1 MLNSMQ
7 VLTVIKDTLGK
18 MGSKYS
24 SHDAIMLVYRTGL
37 VESRYEYLMQK
48 GGDNIARGFFQ
59 CEPWVAVS
67 LCNDYL
73 KYRKELLKKVASVC
87 HLDWSYFTSPDENAW
102 REVLTTNI
110 IAQIVVCRLHYW
122 RVPKKMPKTLD
133 DQASYWKQWYNTS
146 KGAGTVDHF
155 KELVMKYG

>member
-1 MLNSMQ
+1 MVNSLQMM
-7 VLTVIKDTLGK
+7 TVIKDALEK
-18 MGSKYS
+18 MGSKYC

-37 VESRYEYLMQK
+37 VESKYEYLMQK
-48 GGDNIARGFFQ
+48 GGSNIARGFFQ

-87 HLDWSYFTSPDENAW
+87 HLDWSYFTSPDEDVW

-133 DQASYWKQWYNTS
+133 DQADYWKQWYNTS

-155 KELVMKYG
+155 KDLVMKNG